1 VAADADEPEVDQ
13 SSGMG
18 TLPDNERVGV
28 LLRRGREQGAL
39 ALSEIDEVA
48 QELELD
54 EEALEDLYERL
65 AEQGIEVRD
74 DAGHKAP
81 TTTYANGTLTSATTD
96 ALQLFMNEMRK
107 HPLLTAREEA
117 MLAKRVEMGDAAAKE
132 RMINANLRLVVSIAK
147 RYQGHGLALLDL
159 IQEGVL
165 GLIRAVEKFDWRRGH
180 KFSTYATWW
189 IRQAVARGVAN
200 QAREIRLPVHVV
212 EEEQKIARAEHRL
225 LGKLGRE
232 PTADEVAAESGLAP
246 ERIDVVRHA
255 PRAVTSLD
263 KPVGDE
269 EGTALG
275 ELIGSEAEPF
285 EDLHVSLRE
294 EALAR
299 MVSSLPERHH
309 DVITLRY
316 GLGGGDPQTL
326 RAIGSRLKLS
336 PERVRQIEVEALEL
350 LAMDREV
357 AALHEAA

>member
-1 VAADADEPEVDQ
+1 
-13 SSGMG
+13 MG
-18 TLPDNERVGV
+18 TLPDDERVDI
-28 LLRRGREQGAL
+28 LLRRGKEHGAL
-39 ALSEIDEVA
+39 ALSELDELA

-54 EEALEDLYERL
+54 AEAIEDLYERL
-65 AEQGIEVRD
+65 AERGIEVRD
-74 DAGHKAP
+74 DSGHAARA
-81 TTTYANGTLTSATTD
+81 TTYANGTLTTATTD

-107 HPLLTAREEA
+107 YPLLTAREEA

-225 LGKLGRE
+225 FAKLGRE
-232 PTADEVAAESGLAP
+232 PTAAEVAAEAGLAP
-246 ERIDVVRHA
+246 ERIDIVRHA

-263 KPVGDE
+263 KPVGEDD
-269 EGTALG
+269 GAALG
-275 ELIGSEAEPF
+275 EFIGSDEEPF
-285 EDLHVSLRE
+285 EELHMSLRE
-294 EALAR
+294 ETLAR
-299 MVSSLPERHH
+299 LVADLPERHR
-309 DVITLRY
+309 DVIRLRY
-316 GLGGGDPQTL
+316 GLGGGDPHTL
-326 RAIGSRLKLS
+326 RAIGSKLGLS
-336 PERVRQIEVEALEL
+336 PERVRQIEVESLEL

-357 AALHEAA
+357 AALYEAA